1 MLAQG
6 ENKVSF
12 RLVHGL
18 QVDVRLLQPENF
30 GAALIYFTG
39 SKEHNVALR
48 GRALKMGYTLNE
60 YQLAQ
65 VAGEA
70 PVEADARVAGAN
82 EEEVYAKLGLDFIP
96 PELRENCGEIE
107 AAAQH
112 RLAAPD

>member
-1 MLAQG
+1 MPKKLPRSPGIFWATGPIEQVLAQG
-6 ENKVSF
+6 ENKISF

-60 YQLAQ
+60 YQLAT

-70 PVEADARVAGAN
+70 QVPANHGRSRSAGRRR
-82 EEEVYAKLGLDFIP
+82 Y
-96 PELRENCGEIE
+96 
-107 AAAQH
+107 
-112 RLAAPD
+112 